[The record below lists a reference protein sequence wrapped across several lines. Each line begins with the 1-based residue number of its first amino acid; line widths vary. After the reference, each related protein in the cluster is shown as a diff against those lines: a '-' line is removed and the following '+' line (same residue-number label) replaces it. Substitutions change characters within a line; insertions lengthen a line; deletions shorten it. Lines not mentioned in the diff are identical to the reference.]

1 MATNTVANIFGKTY
15 TLGVDQDHSADHVQ
29 HIARLVDKRMHQVK
43 GELRTG
49 ASPLQVAVL
58 ASLNLVDE
66 LLSIREDH
74 AATESDIAE
83 RASRLTA
90 SLGRLFAEV
99 EATDR

>member
-15 TLGVDQDHSADHVQ
+15 TLGVDQDHSAAHVQ
-29 HIARLVDKRMHQVK
+29 HIAQFVDKRMHQVK

-83 RASRLTA
+83 RTSRLTA